1 MEKRLTKPI
10 PRTLRAS
17 IMNTLDEEAN
27 ETVDPPASKLQKP
40 TRCVICP
47 RTSYR
52 KTKTACRSVQ
62 RPCAIITYLEFSH
75 SLGTFAFLYIQ
86 LWKTVYINTSYILN
100 FIIFEINHHLKIYFQ
115 RTSFSYALIWLVPVS
130 LLYIQLWKIVYINT
144 SYILNFIIF
153 ENNHHLKS
161 IDVQNTSSPLF
172 TTCIL
177 HMQLWKTVYINTSYI
192 LNFIL
197 FENNHHLKSIDVQ
210 NTSSPRFNTCI
221 LHMQLWKTVYIN
233 TSYILNFILFENNHH
248 LKSIDVQNTSSPLF
262 TTCILHVTVS
272 LL

>member
-100 FIIFEINHHLKIYFQ
+100 FIIFEINHHLKSIDVQY
-115 RTSFSYALIWLVPVS
+115 TSRHFFSYALIWLVPVLCYTYS
-130 LLYIQLWKIVYINT
+130 CGK
-144 SYILNFIIF
+144 SYTLT
-153 ENNHHLKS
+153 L
-161 IDVQNTSSPLF
+161 
-172 TTCIL
+172 
-177 HMQLWKTVYINTSYI
+177 
-192 LNFIL
+192 
-197 FENNHHLKSIDVQ
+197 
-210 NTSSPRFNTCI
+210 
-221 LHMQLWKTVYIN
+221 MQLWKTVYIN

-248 LKSIDVQNTSSPLF
+248 LKSIDVQNTSSPLL
-262 TTCILHVTVS
+262 LHAYCM
-272 LL
+272 

>member
-1 MEKRLTKPI
+1 M
-10 PRTLRAS
+10 
-17 IMNTLDEEAN
+17 
-27 ETVDPPASKLQKP
+27 
-40 TRCVICP
+40 
-47 RTSYR
+47 
-52 KTKTACRSVQ
+52 
-62 RPCAIITYLEFSH
+62 
-75 SLGTFAFLYIQ
+75 Q

-100 FIIFEINHHLKIYFQ
+100 FILFENNHHLKSVDVQ
-115 RTSFSYALIWLVPVS
+115 NTSSPLFTTCILHPTFFSYALIWLVAVS

-177 HMQLWKTVYINTSYI
+177 HVTVS
-192 LNFIL
+192 LL
-197 FENNHHLKSIDVQ
+197 
-210 NTSSPRFNTCI
+210 
-221 LHMQLWKTVYIN
+221 
-233 TSYILNFILFENNHH
+233 YILNFILFENNHH

-262 TTCILHVTVS
+262 TTCILHVTVP